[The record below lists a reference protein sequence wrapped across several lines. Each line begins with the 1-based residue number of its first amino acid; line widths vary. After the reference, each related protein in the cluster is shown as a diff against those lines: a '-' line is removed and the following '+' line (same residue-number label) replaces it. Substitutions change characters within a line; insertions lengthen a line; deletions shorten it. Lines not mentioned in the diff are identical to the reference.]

1 MSDTAPWAPDL
12 RPLLERVEAA
22 SPVDA
27 IDVAADELAAVFAA
41 REVCLLIA
49 DYSGRAL
56 VRLGRTPHATGGR
69 TQGTENAESVPL
81 TGTVYEEVLR
91 TQQVAVRDHDEGT
104 LVTAPVTVRGDV
116 IGAMDLVLTTRPTT
130 RQLTGIAEIGH
141 FLGHVVV
148 VNRRYTD
155 LFEWGQRTTAF
166 SLSAEIQRRLL
177 PPAFTCEAGQFTVA
191 GWLEPASTVGGDT
204 FDYSLERGTLHLSIT
219 DATGH
224 DVQAAMLATV
234 LVGAL
239 RNARRAGMDLH
250 SQVTNANDELAAH
263 SLVGRFVTGQVVRV
277 DLDREAAIVVNAGHP
292 CPLRLREGRVE
303 EIELAIDK
311 PFGLQPGRSF
321 EVQPLALEPG
331 DRLVFVTDGM
341 LERHAVDL
349 DFQTTLRDTA
359 HLHPREV
366 VHALGAAVLRATGG
380 NLRDDATVL
389 CLDWY
394 GGSAVR
400 ETRHGASREMP
411 PHELSGRPHLA
422 VGADRCDVPRF
433 GTTTHEFGARKR

>member
-1 MSDTAPWAPDL
+1 MLAAMSQADAPASDL

-27 IDVAADELAAVFAA
+27 IDVAADELAATLGA
-41 REVCLLIA
+41 REVSLLVT
-49 DYSGRAL
+49 DYSGRVL
-56 VRLGRTPHATGGR
+56 VRLGRTPTATGGR

-81 TGTVYEEVLR
+81 EGTVYAEVLR
-91 TQQVAVRDHDEGT
+91 TQKVAVREIAEGV
-104 LVTAPVTVRGDV
+104 LVTAPVTVRGDAV
-116 IGAMDLVLTTRPTT
+116 GAMDLVLATRPTAD
-130 RQLTGIAEIGH
+130 QMSEIAGIGH

-204 FDYSLERGTLHLSIT
+204 FDYSLERETLHLSIT

-239 RNARRAGMDLH
+239 RNARRAGMDLGP
-250 SQVTNANDELAAH
+250 QVASANDDLSAY
-263 SLVGRFVTGQVVRV
+263 SPTGLFVTGQVVRI
-277 DLDREAAIVVNAGHP
+277 DLDRQTAMIVNAGHP
-292 CPLRLREGRVE
+292 APLRLRDGRVE
-303 EIELAIDK
+303 EIDLAIDL
-311 PFGLQPGRSF
+311 PFGLRPGRSF
-321 EVQPLALEPG
+321 AVQQLTLEPG
-331 DRLVFVTDGM
+331 DRLVFLTDGM
-341 LERHAVDL
+341 LERHAADL
-349 DFQTTLRDTA
+349 DVHTTLRDTA
-359 HLHPREV
+359 DLHPREV
-366 VHALGAAVLRATGG
+366 VHALGEAVLRVTGG
-380 NLRDDATVL
+380 SLRDDATVL

-394 GGSAVR
+394 GDPTGH
-400 ETRHGASREMP
+400 ETRHGASQK
-411 PHELSGRPHLA
+411 HAS
-422 VGADRCDVPRF
+422 
-433 GTTTHEFGARKR
+433 T